1 VTSEK
6 SDPQQTRKVV
16 AVVGAI
22 AANPGVRLPWKEM
35 VAICRDAGVRSVVDA
50 AHSIGQEAY
59 ISLSEAKPV
68 SPSILIC
75 DIVSSSG

>member
-1 VTSEK
+1 MTSEK